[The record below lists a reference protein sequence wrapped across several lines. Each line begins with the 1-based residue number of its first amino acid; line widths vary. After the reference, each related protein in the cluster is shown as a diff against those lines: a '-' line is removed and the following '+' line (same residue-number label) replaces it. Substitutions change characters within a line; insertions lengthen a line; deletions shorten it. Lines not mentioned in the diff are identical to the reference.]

1 MADISRNENNKWRD
15 SVKSLKGSFTVE
27 ATIII
32 PIILFLMISVLKQG
46 ITFYK
51 ETIERE
57 SPDYITNWDAVST
70 FYDVW
75 VLKEIGEVIG
85 NE

>member
-1 MADISRNENNKWRD
+1 MVDISGNENSERRD
-15 SVKSLKGSFTVE
+15 FVKSLKGSFTVE

-32 PIILFLMISVLKQG
+32 PIILFLMISILEQG

-51 ETIERE
+51 KTIERE
-57 SPDYITNWDAVST
+57 SPKSITEWDAVST
-70 FYDVW
+70 FYDMW